1 MQSVCVT
8 IYQHVQFSQQIQKKQ
23 LAFYNNRETNGYTN
37 GQVN

>member
-8 IYQHVQFSQQIQKKQ
+8 IYQSVQFSQQIQKKQ
-23 LAFYNNRETNGYTN
+23 LAFYNRGTNGYTN